1 MTSVDKHGRFVTR
14 TTKLIEQEQQA
25 DLAKQQ
31 EKLDKNS
38 ADAGKDKT

>member
-1 MTSVDKHGRFVTR
+1 MTQVDKHGRFVTR
-14 TTKLIEQEQQA
+14 TTTLVEQEQRA
-25 DLAKQQ
+25 DLTKQQ